1 MLALPY
7 LCQPSP
13 DELPQLWG
21 IIKGDMRFVG
31 PRLALFNQ
39 DDLVAQRTSFGVAKL
54 VPGVTGWAQVNGR
67 DELLIPVKL
76 AFDVGYPQKTFLLL
90 DLRILV
96 LTVVKAIRRKNI
108 SH

>member
-1 MLALPY
+1 VLALPY
-7 LCQPSP
+7 LCQPGP
-13 DELPQLWG
+13 DEVPQLWG

-39 DDLVAQRTSFGVAKL
+39 DDLVAQRIFFGVAKL
-54 VPGVTGWAQVNGR
+54 VPGLTGWVQVNGR

-76 AFDVGYPQKTFLLL
+76 AFDVEYLEKLSLLL